1 MLLKLLAIF
10 NVPLSYVLAPILHY
24 LESDC
29 EGLLGGIM
37 KTTKTSPITE
47 QVEKKKSSVDL
58 LKLMGGGKAQ
68 AVRAPQA
75 KGHDSMLAVYKDRLT
90 YTFILEQE
98 VASIHYDHSKRD
110 IFFKGHNIK
119 NMRLK
124 EVQIRALNGLKGI
137 LMQDGRAKELLPDYE
152 ATLGKILADNK

>member
-10 NVPLSYVLAPILHY
+10 NAPLSYVLAPILHY

-37 KTTKTSPITE
+37 KTTKTSPIIE

-90 YTFILEQE
+90 YTFILEQ
-98 VASIHYDHSKRD
+98 
-110 IFFKGHNIK
+110 
-119 NMRLK
+119 
-124 EVQIRALNGLKGI
+124 
-137 LMQDGRAKELLPDYE
+137 
-152 ATLGKILADNK
+152 